1 MQKILVLSLVVLVV
15 GLAHGHPWEHEEE
28 QSEQPSGDW
37 WNEVDEK
44 SKERP
49 GQCPA
54 ESVTVDV
61 QSTQSPSAPP
71 CVNGTNGTAPN
82 CTSGGSL
89 PTPSPDCTN
98 GTNGTA
104 PNCTSGGTLPTPL
117 PDCTNGTAPNCTSGG
132 TLPTPSPDCTNG
144 TNGTAPNCTSGGTL
158 PTPSPDCTN
167 GTNGTA
173 PNCTSG
179 GTLPT
184 PLPDCPNGTN
194 GTAPNCTSP
203 GTLPTSAPECAVVT
217 AQSCSED
224 SVCPKSQKCCQTSC
238 GRRCLDPIPGSFCI
252 KHEDCALDA
261 KLCCRGVCAYV
272 CRHRPLTD
280 LFKYLLRR

>member
-1 MQKILVLSLVVLVV
+1 MQKILALSLVVLVV

-28 QSEQPSGDW
+28 QSEEPSGDW

-71 CVNGTNGTAPN
+71 CVNE
-82 CTSGGSL
+82 
-89 PTPSPDCTN
+89 
-98 GTNGTA
+98 
-104 PNCTSGGTLPTPL
+104 
-117 PDCTNGTAPNCTSGG
+117 TNGTAPNCTSGG

-158 PTPSPDCTN
+158 PTPSPDC
-167 GTNGTA
+167 
-173 PNCTSG
+173 
-179 GTLPT
+179 
-184 PLPDCPNGTN
+184 PNGTN

-203 GTLPTSAPECAVVT
+203 GTPPTSAPECAMVT

-224 SVCPKSQKCCQTSC
+224 SVCPKYEKCCQTSC

-252 KHEDCALDA
+252 NDVDCALDS

-272 CRHRPLTD
+272 CRHPPLTD